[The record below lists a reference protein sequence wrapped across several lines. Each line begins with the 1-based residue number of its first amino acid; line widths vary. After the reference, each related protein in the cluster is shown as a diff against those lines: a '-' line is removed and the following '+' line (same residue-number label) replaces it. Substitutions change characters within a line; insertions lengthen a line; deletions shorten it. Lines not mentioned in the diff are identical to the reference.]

1 MLKNPL
7 RLLLAVGFLLAV
19 PQISWAWGKEGH
31 EVVGKIAEKFLAAP
45 AKQAID
51 DLLKDDQFKSIGDTR
66 LTSWADFIRNSA
78 MFKRKYPN
86 NDKFHYLDIDVESD
100 LAMVDVEKLAAEG
113 ENAHKALRRFQKVL
127 KDPTAELQVKREA
140 LFFIVH
146 ILGDLHQ
153 PLHCAERTGDKG
165 GNLCQVYL
173 PGETVKINLHKV
185 WDTSFL
191 LKDLGVLTVPD
202 YTTKLLDEMTI
213 ESKAADQK
221 GTLEDWILDSQ
232 KIARESIYKV
242 VPKTAQNGETFRLK
256 EDDVKTGA
264 AVVHRQLAKG
274 GLRLAAFLNDT
285 FKE

>member
-1 MLKNPL
+1 MSNYCL
-7 RLLLAVGFLLAV
+7 RLLIAAGFLFAL
-19 PQISWAWGKEGH
+19 PQISWGWGKEGH
-31 EVVGKIAEKFLAAP
+31 EVVGKVAEKFLSAP
-45 AKQAID
+45 AKRAID

-78 MFKRKYPN
+78 MFKKKYPN

-100 LAMVDVEKLAAEG
+100 LAMVDVAKIASEG
-113 ENAHKALRRFQKVL
+113 ENALVAVRRFQKVL
-127 KDPTAELQVKREA
+127 KDPTAELQAKREA

-146 ILGDLHQ
+146 IIGDLHQ

-165 GNLCQVYL
+165 GNLCQVFL
-173 PGETVKINLHKV
+173 PGETMKINLHKV
-185 WDTSFL
+185 WDTSFV
-191 LKDLGVLTVPD
+191 LKDIGAFTVPD
-202 YTTKLLDEMTI
+202 FTTKLLEEITP

-242 VPKTAQNGETFRLK
+242 VPKTAQTGETFQLK
-256 EDDVKTGA
+256 EDDVKAGT